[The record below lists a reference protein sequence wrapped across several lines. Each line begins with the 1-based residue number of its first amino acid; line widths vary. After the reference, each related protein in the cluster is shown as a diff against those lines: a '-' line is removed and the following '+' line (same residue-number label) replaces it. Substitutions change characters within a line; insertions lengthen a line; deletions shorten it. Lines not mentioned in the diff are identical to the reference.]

1 MARAAAVRST
11 RLQSFQQ
18 NNNVMLISRALST
31 SRNRS
36 TKSTST
42 SAIAQ
47 EKADQKEVRRQRY
60 QAKQERVAKLATR
73 REGRARDV
81 KKKEFAEWYDKR
93 RIYHEIMNRKARQAG
108 MDWKI
113 QVAVIVERLPVVTPD
128 VEEWEQQYLDLR
140 AYLDQFTWEYPEEL
154 GMNEKEEEV
163 GMCLVNMNVL

>member
-1 MARAAAVRST
+1 MARTAAVRST
-11 RLQSFQQ
+11 RSQANQQ
-18 NNNVMLISRALST
+18 NNNVMLISRALSKSTRT
-31 SRNRS
+31 S
-36 TKSTST
+36 STST
-42 SAIAQ
+42 IAQ
-47 EKADQKEVRRQRY
+47 EKANQKEVRRQRY

-81 KKKEFAEWYDKR
+81 KKQQFTEWYNKR
-93 RIYHEIMNRKARQAG
+93 RTYHEIMNRKARQAG

-154 GMNEKEEEV
+154 GMNEKEEED
-163 GMCLVNMNVL
+163 GM